1 MKKVFYL
8 ASLLMSTLLMNAQE
22 NDQKTDTLKEV
33 VISSSRI
40 DLPFKENSRTIQIVT
55 AEDIKKL
62 GVTNVADALQ
72 QIAGIDVR
80 RQGVNGMQSDLYIR
94 GGSFDQTLL
103 LIDGIKVD
111 DAQTGHHTMNL
122 ALPIEVIKRIEV
134 IKGPGARIFGQN
146 AFTGAINIVTK
157 DVEDNSLVAK
167 VQGGSF
173 DQFIA
178 EVTGTV
184 SLKESSHIVH
194 FSKNFSE
201 GYRHNS
207 DFDNTNYVLKSQ
219 FNKNKLPI
227 ELLTSYSERKFGA
240 NGFYGIPSATEQYEE
255 TQASLIGFSTIIK
268 NGNWTFKPRVYWR
281 RNQDLYL
288 YIRSNPSAYRNMHI
302 TNKVAAELNGS
313 YQ

>member
-122 ALPIEVIKRIEV
+122 ALP
-134 IKGPGARIFGQN
+134 
-146 AFTGAINIVTK
+146 
-157 DVEDNSLVAK
+157 
-167 VQGGSF
+167 
-173 DQFIA
+173 
-178 EVTGTV
+178 
-184 SLKESSHIVH
+184 
-194 FSKNFSE
+194 
-201 GYRHNS
+201 
-207 DFDNTNYVLKSQ
+207 
-219 FNKNKLPI
+219 
-227 ELLTSYSERKFGA
+227 
-240 NGFYGIPSATEQYEE
+240 
-255 TQASLIGFSTIIK
+255 
-268 NGNWTFKPRVYWR
+268 
-281 RNQDLYL
+281 
-288 YIRSNPSAYRNMHI
+288 
-302 TNKVAAELNGS
+302 
-313 YQ
+313 